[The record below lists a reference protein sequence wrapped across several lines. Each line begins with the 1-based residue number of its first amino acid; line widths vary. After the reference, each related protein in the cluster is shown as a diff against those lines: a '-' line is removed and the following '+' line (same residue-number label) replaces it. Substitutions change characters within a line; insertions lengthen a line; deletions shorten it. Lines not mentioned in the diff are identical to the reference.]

1 MWHSISFKICQ
12 SVHEALSE
20 SFLLDAHAGI
30 KTGICLRS
38 RLCALPCKADLS
50 LVVMP
55 KMEISQAG
63 NSLQTSAPAI
73 SRKDLA
79 GTYK

>member
-1 MWHSISFKICQ
+1 
-12 SVHEALSE
+12 
-20 SFLLDAHAGI
+20 
-30 KTGICLRS
+30 
-38 RLCALPCKADLS
+38 
-50 LVVMP
+50 MP

>member
-1 MWHSISFKICQ
+1 MWHSNSFKIWQ

-38 RLCALPCKADLS
+38 HLCALPCKADLS
-50 LVVMP
+50 LVVIP
-55 KMEISQAG
+55 KMEISQQG
-63 NSLQTSAPAI
+63 IHFKHLPLLFQEKI
-73 SRKDLA
+73 
-79 GTYK
+79 